1 MSINISFHLPGVM
14 YRGLKSTKQKLE
26 RQEERDNQIAYF
38 EKQKENLKNITGES
52 LEEIE
57 RKLELFHSYEDQIA
71 AAKAAYNQEQMH
83 HVMDEAEEIG
93 EKIAKADEKNAPK
106 TEKERE
112 EELAEKISGTE
123 EKKDGLLE
131 LLGEI
136 TGLPGE
142 EGELPEEVMPEEG
155 ETVKYRRIDIL
166 A

>member
-71 AAKAAYNQEQMH
+71 AAKAAYNQERCIM
-83 HVMDEAEEIG
+83 
-93 EKIAKADEKNAPK
+93 
-106 TEKERE
+106 
-112 EELAEKISGTE
+112 
-123 EKKDGLLE
+123 
-131 LLGEI
+131 
-136 TGLPGE
+136 
-142 EGELPEEVMPEEG
+142 
-155 ETVKYRRIDIL
+155 
-166 A
+166 